1 MSNNTPKPSVKKP
14 VIVLFLLRVSDR
26 AANRILRLDFLKKR
40 SSSQRLQCPIQ
51 YSTMM
56 LPKRERKKILANFE
70 ESDWSRHNPQKAKI
84 PGSANKSDDLDDR
97 GDGLAD
103 S

>member
-1 MSNNTPKPSVKKP
+1 
-14 VIVLFLLRVSDR
+14 
-26 AANRILRLDFLKKR
+26 
-40 SSSQRLQCPIQ
+40 
-51 YSTMM
+51 MM

-84 PGSANKSDDLDDR
+84 PGSANKSEDLDDR